1 MEKVEGI
8 DIIAQS
14 YSAFEVIRVLMAE
27 PSYRPLIKSII
38 LINPPGFDPRNNL
51 VKHALRFLCNHLL
64 KGYAVNFGRFLGVS
78 LPPSSE
84 DPRKKRQFILREVGG
99 INLWTLKTFRNMV
112 RTLRELR
119 DIVTFRVKE
128 PLRKLQEH
136 GFAVYFFLQAE
147 DQVVPARITREE
159 VRDLVP
165 ERNVKMVP
173 GGHNDLFFQEWQR
186 EALFDFVQE
195 IRKGGN

>member
-1 MEKVEGI
+1 LRSSNPGT
-8 DIIAQS
+8 
-14 YSAFEVIRVLMAE
+14 
-27 PSYRPLIKSII
+27 PTSYRAFYIPS
-38 LINPPGFDPRNNL
+38 
-51 VKHALRFLCNHLL
+51 HLL
-64 KGYAVNFGRFLGVS
+64 AQRGISVAEENLKRPVLLLGGSS
-78 LPPSSE
+78 LPLSSE

-99 INLWTLKTFRNMV
+99 INLWALKTFRNMV
-112 RTLRELR
+112 RTLRELK

-136 GFAVYFFLQAE
+136 GFAFYFFLQAE

-159 VRDLVP
+159 VRDLVL

-195 IRKGGN
+195 IRRGGK